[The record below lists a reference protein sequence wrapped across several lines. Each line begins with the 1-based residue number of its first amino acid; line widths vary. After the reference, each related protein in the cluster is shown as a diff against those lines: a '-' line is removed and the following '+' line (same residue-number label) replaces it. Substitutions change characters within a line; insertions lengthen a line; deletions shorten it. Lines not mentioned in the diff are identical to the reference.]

1 MPFFSIVIPTYNR
14 VTLLKRAIDSVLD
27 QTLNDFEL
35 IVVDDHSTDNTES
48 VVNRIDDS
56 RVLYFVNERTKGSAG
71 AKNTGVAKAKAEWIA
86 FLDDDDYWLP
96 EKLEKQYLKIK
107 KANAEL
113 GLVYTLSSDLKDG
126 VLIKRKGKIKEGWI
140 FWDLLFNDYIGTAS
154 CVAIRKA
161 AIERIGGFDERFPS
175 KVDTDLYIRIARD
188 YRIEIIRE
196 VLVVRDLV
204 ANNRISINA
213 QKKLTANL
221 LYYRKYHKYLV
232 QRTALK
238 SRALSNIFA
247 NALVEGEWKHV
258 IRTFPYAVAAIFYD
272 SSRIRYLAKR
282 TLRAFKR
289 LLRGNAR

>member
-35 IVVDDHSTDNTES
+35 IVVDDYSTDDTKS

-56 RVLYFVNERTKGSAG
+56 RVSYLVNERTKGSAG

-96 EKLEKQYLKIK
+96 EKLEKQYRKIK
-107 KANAEL
+107 EANGEL
-113 GLVYTLSSDLKDG
+113 GLVYTLTSDLKDG
-126 VLIKRKGKIKEGWI
+126 VLIKRKGKIVEGWI
-140 FWDLLFNDYIGTAS
+140 FWDLLLNDYIGTAS

-175 KVDTDLYIRIARD
+175 KVDLDLYIRIARE
-188 YRIEIIRE
+188 YRIGIIRE
-196 VLVVRDLV
+196 VLVVRDLGS
-204 ANNRISINA
+204 NNRISRNA
-213 QKKLTANL
+213 RKKLNGHL
-221 LYYRKYHKYLV
+221 LYYSKYHKFLV

-238 SRALSNIFA
+238 SRALTNIFA
-247 NALVEGEWKHV
+247 NALIEGEWKHV
-258 IRTFPYAVAAIFYD
+258 IRTFPYAIVAIFYD

-289 LLRGNAR
+289 LLRGDAR